1 MASSIYDFTV
11 KDQQGNDV
19 SLADYRGRVLL
30 VVNTATECGFTPT
43 YAQLEALYTTLH
55 ERGLDILDFPCDQF
69 GHQAPGTNEEIARFC
84 TSRFGVTFPQF
95 AKIEV
100 NGEGADPL
108 FAYLQQ
114 QKGFEGFDEGHEL
127 TPVLEDLLAKDD
139 PDYAASPTSS
149 GTSRSSSSTARATS
163 CAASSPPR
171 PSPTSCARRGG
182 AAVAFSVRTHLAQA
196 HEARTR
202 EPANP
207 RTRPPHPSRCGGL
220 FHA

>member
-43 YAQLEALYTTLH
+43 YAQLQELYTALH

-69 GHQAPGTNEEIARFC
+69 GHQAPGTNEEIAQFC

-108 FAYLQQ
+108 FTYLQQ
-114 QKGFEGFDEGHEL
+114 QKGFEGFDDGHEL
-127 TPVLEDLLAKDD
+127 
-139 PDYAASPTSS
+139 ASRTSS

-163 CAASSPPR
+163 CAVSSPPR
-171 PSPTSCARRGG
+171 PSPMSW
-182 AAVAFSVRTHLAQA
+182 
-196 HEARTR
+196 
-202 EPANP
+202 
-207 RTRPPHPSRCGGL
+207 RPPWRSCCSLFGSHLSR
-220 FHA
+220 ASA